1 MKAGKYR
8 VLGVM
13 GVCCA
18 LVLVCM
24 GKEGAEKGKSAGY
37 LTKVQLDIMGTE
49 EIKNDV
55 YRYISKGL
63 EKPGDVR
70 VVKEDGDW
78 VINIVASKD
87 RDAAGRH
94 VGFTFSIVV
103 LERFRLR
110 DHDRETIFKAGISEE
125 DYATLDILTSELYSF
140 RDHGVEGGGP
150 EDLQSLCKSIVK
162 TFDAS
167 HLQEARQWHDKIEE
181 AFEEAQEE

>member
-1 MKAGKYR
+1 MKVGKYW
-8 VLGVM
+8 VLAVM
-13 GVCCA
+13 GVYCA
-18 LVLVCM
+18 LVLVCI
-24 GKEGAEKGKSAGY
+24 GKEGAEKEKSTGY
-37 LTKVQLDIMGTE
+37 LTKVQLDITGTE

-63 EKPGDVR
+63 ERPGDVR

-87 RDAAGRH
+87 KDAAGRH

-110 DHDRETIFKAGISEE
+110 DHDRETIFKAGISED

-150 EDLQSLCKSIVK
+150 EDLQPLCESIVK

-167 HLQEARQWHDKIEE
+167 HLQKARQWHDKIEE

>member
-1 MKAGKYR
+1 
-8 VLGVM
+8 
-13 GVCCA
+13 
-18 LVLVCM
+18 
-24 GKEGAEKGKSAGY
+24 
-37 LTKVQLDIMGTE
+37 VQLDIMGTE

-63 EKPGDVR
+63 ERPGDVR

-87 RDAAGRH
+87 RGAAGRH

-110 DHDRETIFKAGISEE
+110 DHDRETIFKGGISED

-150 EDLQSLCKSIVK
+150 EDLQPLCESIVK

-181 AFEEAQEE
+181 AFEEAKEE